1 MNTTGPILIVEDDE
15 DDAELIAAVFK
26 ELGYSRKLIF
36 QANGRDALQFLTAT
50 KIRTFLVISDI
61 NMPLMNGYELA
72 QAVFDNPQLRLQAIP
87 FVFFTTGDG
96 KGTASKAY
104 QQPVQGLFRKPS
116 TFSGYKDVLK
126 QITAY
131 WEVSL
136 VI

>member
-1 MNTTGPILIVEDDE
+1 M
-15 DDAELIAAVFK
+15 ELIANVFK
-26 ELGYSRKLIF
+26 ELGYIRKLIF
-36 QANGRDALQFLTAT
+36 KANGKEALQFLIDT

-87 FVFFTTGDG
+87 FIFFTTGDG
-96 KGTASKAY
+96 RGTASRAY

-116 TFSGYKDVLK
+116 TYSGYKDVLK